1 MLTRLKAAYGQV
13 LSRVGDPLD
22 NGTLI
27 GPLHSA
33 AAVKHYQDTLAE
45 AVKGGGTIEFGGK
58 VSY

>member
-1 MLTRLKAAYGQV
+1 MLTRLKAAYKQV

-22 NGTLI
+22 KGTLI

-33 AAVKHYQDTLAE
+33 TAIRCYQDTLVE
-45 AVKGGGTIEFGGK
+45 AVKSGGTIEFGGK